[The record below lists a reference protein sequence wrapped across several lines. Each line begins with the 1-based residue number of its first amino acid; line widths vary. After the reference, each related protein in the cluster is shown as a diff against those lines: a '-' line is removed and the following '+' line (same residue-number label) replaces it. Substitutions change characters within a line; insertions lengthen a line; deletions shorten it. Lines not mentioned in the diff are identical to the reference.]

1 MTEKSKA
8 IDLVIKTAKNMCKYP
23 VSEVLS
29 APWLVNKF
37 DGELIESLLSYLVPK
52 NFRFVF
58 YNSKSIFFCFK
69 SNVFINLISNI

>member
-8 IDLVIKTAKNMCKYP
+8 KDLVVRTAKNLRKYP

-37 DGELIESLLSYLVPK
+37 DGELIENFLSYIVPQ
-52 NFRFVF
+52 NLRYVLT
-58 YNSKSIFFCFK
+58 SFFFEK
-69 SNVFINLISNI
+69 